1 MDNEI
6 RLDVSH
12 LEPCE
17 PLERVLEAVR
27 GLMPGQYIYM
37 RHRCEPFPLYN
48 ILDQRGFEHFCR
60 QGEDIPFEIFIW
72 KSDDHAA
79 QSLIDLIINA

>member
-17 PLERVLEAVR
+17 PLERALEAVE
-27 GLMPGQYIYM
+27 GLMPGQYICM
-37 RHRCEPFPLYN
+37 QHRCEPFPLYN
-48 ILDQRGFEHFCR
+48 ILDQRGFKYFCR
-60 QGEDIPFEIFIW
+60 QGEDTPFEIFIW
-72 KSDDHAA
+72 KRGDQAT
-79 QSLIDLIINA
+79 QSLIDLIIKG